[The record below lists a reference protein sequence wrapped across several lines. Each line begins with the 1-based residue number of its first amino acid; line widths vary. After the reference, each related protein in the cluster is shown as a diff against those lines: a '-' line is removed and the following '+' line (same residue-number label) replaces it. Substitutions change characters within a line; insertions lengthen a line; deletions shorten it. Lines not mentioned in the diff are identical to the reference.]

1 MQFIAMELLEGEPL
15 DRRIGG
21 RPLGISAVV
30 DYGMQVADALAVAH
44 GQGILHRD
52 IKPANIFIT
61 TRGQA
66 KVLDFGLAKLLDP
79 GPAAGV
85 THAATGLLT
94 TQQGTAL
101 GTIAYM
107 SPEQAR
113 GDDLDARTDLFS
125 FGLVLYEMAT
135 GQRTF
140 EGHTS
145 AVVFDAILNREPRAP
160 IELNANVP
168 LSLERI
174 IGRCLQ
180 KDRQARYGAAS
191 EIRVELEQVR
201 RERESGVTSSRS
213 LTVASSSVPT
223 GTSWPSGTVA
233 AAVPAPKRAGRL
245 GLYGALA
252 LAVIGVGA
260 LAGAAL
266 LLQHASSA
274 TVGSAP
280 EPSSLAPVATSG
292 APAATKEPAAAPP
305 ATPPAT
311 TPGPAATGGSAAP
324 AAPGRSSGTRA
335 GDAGASAAAAAV
347 VPSGSAPAPAA
358 GGAATDNAA
367 RVPASKTADA
377 EALRIARAKYDAQL
391 YDQALGDLQALVA
404 KYGSSPSAPEA
415 FLLMGS
421 IHSRQNKPDDAMAA
435 YVELRSK
442 YPASPA
448 AAEATFQN
456 AELIL
461 RSRRDDREKTAMGL
475 FSSIFT
481 AYPTSPLAPRA
492 LARRATLEQKQRLR
506 VTDEELGKVVP
517 AELGTYRTLVSRY
530 PSAPEAE
537 SAYES
542 LAKLYED
549 QKRYDLAASALL
561 DLAKRFPS
569 NRIDAAWRA
578 GEMYEERV
586 KDVARAKASYQLV
599 PEQSARFKDAQRKLQ
614 SGT

>member
-1 MQFIAMELLEGEPL
+1 
-15 DRRIGG
+15 
-21 RPLGISAVV
+21 
-30 DYGMQVADALAVAH
+30 
-44 GQGILHRD
+44 
-52 IKPANIFIT
+52 
-61 TRGQA
+61 
-66 KVLDFGLAKLLDP
+66 
-79 GPAAGV
+79 
-85 THAATGLLT
+85 
-94 TQQGTAL
+94 
-101 GTIAYM
+101 
-107 SPEQAR
+107 
-113 GDDLDARTDLFS
+113 
-125 FGLVLYEMAT
+125 
-135 GQRTF
+135 
-140 EGHTS
+140 
-145 AVVFDAILNREPRAP
+145 
-160 IELNANVP
+160 
-168 LSLERI
+168 
-174 IGRCLQ
+174 
-180 KDRQARYGAAS
+180 
-191 EIRVELEQVR
+191 
-201 RERESGVTSSRS
+201 
-213 LTVASSSVPT
+213 
-223 GTSWPSGTVA
+223 
-233 AAVPAPKRAGRL
+233 
-245 GLYGALA
+245 
-252 LAVIGVGA
+252 
-260 LAGAAL
+260 
-266 LLQHASSA
+266 
-274 TVGSAP
+274 
-280 EPSSLAPVATSG
+280 
-292 APAATKEPAAAPP
+292 
-305 ATPPAT
+305 
-311 TPGPAATGGSAAP
+311 
-324 AAPGRSSGTRA
+324 
-335 GDAGASAAAAAV
+335 
-347 VPSGSAPAPAA
+347 
-358 GGAATDNAA
+358 
-367 RVPASKTADA
+367 
-377 EALRIARAKYDAQL
+377 
-391 YDQALGDLQALVA
+391 
-404 KYGSSPSAPEA
+404 
-415 FLLMGS
+415 
-421 IHSRQNKPDDAMAA
+421 MAA